1 MIRIKNTKNMG
12 RGLFASENIKKGALI
27 HVSELLKI
35 PLEEVVMCPTI
46 EKYVFGYS
54 KRFSVMA
61 LGLGSLFNHCS
72 EPNVEAWHG
81 YRDDREVMEFRTM
94 CAIKK
99 GQQLLIDYGDN
110 YAFDN
115 NVKR

>member
-35 PLEEVVMCPTI
+35 PLLEVVMCPTI
-46 EKYVFGYS
+46 EKYVFGHS
-54 KRFSVMA
+54 KKYSVMA
-61 LGLGSLFNHCS
+61 FGLGSLFNHSS

-81 YRDDREVMEFRTM
+81 YKDDRDVMEFRTT
-94 CAIKK
+94 C
-99 GQQLLIDYGDN
+99 
-110 YAFDN
+110 
-115 NVKR
+115 